1 MKWILNESLPE
12 IGLTSL
18 HVGDKFDKFS
28 LLCDLKN
35 PLILKVVSTKQCLD
49 SCDLN
54 ACDDRGNFRKE
65 MLTMPNCTSLRVG
78 WQLKRRWQKASHA
91 TYIKRL
97 EQVHQAFECPLPQ
110 LCNFLAT
117 KMLTFWSW
125 FGCKQRIACDCVL
138 SALSTLL
145 YFVLSCGSPFLL
157 IACYE
162 AKDIGCDFD
171 YTSFGPGL
179 SDWNAVGINT
189 EKTPKQRQT
198 HGVHRVCRYDPRR
211 KCLIGSS
218 MSDALWGRD
227 WKSCWSNL
235 VESKWEIERCMERGS
250 EILYGHWC
258 FSWNVSHYDHV
269 DHRWGWQIT

>member
-1 MKWILNESLPE
+1 MWVTNMTNSHFCGPKKPIDFESCFNQAMSGFLWFF
-12 IGLTSL
+12 
-18 HVGDKFDKFS
+18 H
-28 LLCDLKN
+28 
-35 PLILKVVSTKQCLD
+35 
-49 SCDLN
+49 
-54 ACDDRGNFRKE
+54 ACDDRVSFRKE

-78 WQLKRRWQKASHA
+78 WQLKRRWMESFFHA

-97 EQVHQAFECPLPQ
+97 EYPGTPSIWMSSTAAMQ
-110 LCNFLAT
+110 LSCNKDAYFLVLIWVQT
-117 KMLTFWSW
+117 ENRLRLRPKRTFHM
-125 FGCKQRIACDCVL
+125 
-138 SALSTLL
+138 LL
-145 YFVLSCGSPFLL
+145 YFLLSCGSPFLL
-157 IACYE
+157 IGCYE
-162 AKDIGCDFD
+162 AKDIGSDFD

-189 EKTPKQRQT
+189 EKTPKKRQT

-269 DHRWGWQIT
+269 EFDL